1 MGKSGEI
8 YTNYILAMDPREH
21 PDGLHLKCEGLDLSK
36 NQEFQDRLDFGHF
49 TSLGR
54 HVEEVARV
62 GSGEEISFR
71 YHYRSLI
78 DIQMDIFSKQL
89 DI

>member
-1 MGKSGEI
+1 
-8 YTNYILAMDPREH
+8 MD
-21 PDGLHLKCEGLDLSK
+21 LKCDDLDFSK

-54 HVEEVARV
+54 LVEEVTRV

-71 YHYRSLI
+71 YNSRSLI
-78 DIQMDIFSKQL
+78 DI
-89 DI
+89 